1 MVWHALQGSL
11 DVGTLLRALTAR
23 QLSAKD
29 VVSAVLERLTACGDE
44 SIWITRVDGGA
55 LYARAEWLD
64 HYASAHAEVFD
75 ELPLFGIPFA
85 VKDNID
91 VAGLPTTAA
100 CPEFAYVPE
109 RTAFVVQRLLSAGA
123 ILVGKTNMDQFATG
137 LVGTR
142 SPYGVPVNPF
152 DRRYVPGGSSSGSA
166 MAVSRGLV
174 AFALGTDTAGSGR
187 VPAAFGNI
195 VGLKPTRGVLSNT
208 GTVPA
213 CRSLDCISVFALN
226 CQDAVAV
233 TNVMAAYDENDAFA
247 RRRVQNFHIGAAALP
262 PRFHYAVPRP
272 GQLLFFGDV
281 AAQSQFD
288 KARARLDQLGGAAKE
303 IDFAPFL
310 EAAAMLYNG
319 PWVAERLAAAGALLQ
334 DRPQVINPDV
344 RRAIESGR
352 HYRAV
357 DAFTAYYRLRELK
370 RDVKSQLDDVLCL
383 AVPTFGRPVTLD
395 EVKAKPAEMNAQLGY
410 YTNFVNLLD
419 LAAISIPAG
428 FLASGMPF
436 GVMLIGPA
444 LSESR
449 LCALGARLHLAAG
462 VMMGASPHPV
472 PAWTAEKADIDEKQ
486 YISVSVS
493 GAHMSGLALNK
504 QLITAGARFLR
515 TAKTA
520 PHYRLYNLEHMV
532 PPRPG
537 MIRTGEAGFA
547 IDVEVWAVPATEF
560 GRFVAGIPTP
570 LGIGKVEL
578 AGGEW
583 VCGFLCEPYAIERA
597 KDISELGG
605 WRQFLAASPK

>member
-1 MVWHALQGSL
+1 MEWNISQGSL
-11 DVGTLLRALTAR
+11 DIGTLSRVLMNR

-29 VVSAVLERLTACGDE
+29 VVGAVLERIAACGDE
-44 SIWITRVDGGA
+44 SIWITRVDAAA

-64 HYASAHAEVFD
+64 QYARTHAEVFD
-75 ELPLFGIPFA
+75 ALPLFAVPFA

-91 VAGLPTTAA
+91 VAGMPTTAA
-100 CPEFAYVPE
+100 CPEFAYTPKD
-109 RTAFVVQRLLSAGA
+109 TAFVVQRLLNAGA

-233 TNVMAAYDENDAFA
+233 TNVMAAYDERDVFA
-247 RRRVQNFHIGAAALP
+247 RRFVQNFRLGASPLP
-262 PRFHYAVPRP
+262 PRFQHAVPRAD
-272 GQLLFFGDV
+272 QLRFFGDV
-281 AAQSQFD
+281 AAQAQFEQT
-288 KARARLDQLGGAAKE
+288 RLRLDQLGGIAKE

-310 EAAAMLYNG
+310 EVAAMLYDG
-319 PWVAERLAAAGALLQ
+319 PWVAERLIAAGGLLQ
-334 DRPQVINPDV
+334 DRPQVLNPDV

-352 HYRAV
+352 RYQAV
-357 DAFTAYYRLRELK
+357 DAFSAYYRLRELK
-370 RDVKSQLDDVLCL
+370 RVVNVQLDDVLCL
-383 AVPTFGRPVTLD
+383 VVPTAGRPVTLE
-395 EVKAKPAEMNAQLGY
+395 EVKSKPAEMNAQLGY

-419 LAAISIPAG
+419 LAAISVPAG
-428 FLASGMPF
+428 FLDSGMPF

-449 LCALGARLHLAAG
+449 LCTLGARLHLAAG
-462 VMMGASPHPV
+462 VTMGASPHPV
-472 PAWTAEKADIDEKQ
+472 PAWNTESADIDEQ
-486 YISVSVS
+486 HYIRVSVS

-504 QLITAGARFLR
+504 QLTRAGARFLR
-515 TAKTA
+515 AVKTA
-520 PHYRLYNLEHMV
+520 PRYRLYNLDHMV

-537 MIRTGEAGFA
+537 MIRTDDAGFA

-578 AGGEW
+578 ADGEW
-583 VCGFLCEPYAIERA
+583 VCGFLCEPYAAARA

-605 WRQFLAASPK
+605 WRQFLAASAK